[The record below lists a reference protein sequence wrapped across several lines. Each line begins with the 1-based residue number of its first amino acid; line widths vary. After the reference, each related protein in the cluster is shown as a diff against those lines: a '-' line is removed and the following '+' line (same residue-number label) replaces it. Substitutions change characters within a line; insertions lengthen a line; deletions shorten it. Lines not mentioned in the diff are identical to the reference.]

1 LRPAY
6 TCRLLHP
13 QAHSLGFVSHHQSEF
28 KTGIA
33 AAAAAYFCW
42 GLFPLF
48 WKLLDGIA
56 ATELMAQRIVWC
68 TVTVVGY
75 LAITRNAQF
84 WQGVER
90 RTLFILAGSAALIAT
105 NWWVYI
111 WAVGHGKIVESSLGY
126 FITPLVNVLFGVV
139 FLRERL
145 NVAQWL
151 AVAIAAGGV
160 VYLTMQTGAPPWIAL
175 ALALSFGS
183 YGLIRK
189 VAVIDAPRG
198 LAIEGAWLLLPA
210 LLFLFVLHSKG
221 HGNFGAVSL
230 KITALMVCSGPLSA
244 IPLLLFAYGARR
256 IPLSLIGILQYIGP
270 TLGLLSGVMLY
281 HEPFTQVQLVGF
293 GLTWIALAIYAS
305 DSLYR
310 YIRQTP

>member
-1 LRPAY
+1 MHTGKLTHHPP
-6 TCRLLHP
+6 LLP
-13 QAHSLGFVSHHQSEF
+13 RKVSNNQSEF
-28 KTGIA
+28 RTGVA

-42 GLFPLF
+42 GLFPIF
-48 WKLLDGIA
+48 WKMLDGIA
-56 ATELMAQRIVWC
+56 AIELMAQRILWC
-68 TVTVVGY
+68 TVTMVGY
-75 LAITRNAQF
+75 LAITGKARF

-90 RTLFILAGSAALIAT
+90 RTLLTLAGSAALIAT

-126 FITPLVNVLFGVV
+126 FITPLVNILFGVV

-151 AVAIAAGGV
+151 AVAIAASGV
-160 VYLTMQTGAPPWIAL
+160 TYLAVQTGAPPWIAL
-175 ALALSFGS
+175 TLAVSFGS

-189 VAVIDAPRG
+189 VAVIDAARG
-198 LAIEGAWLLLPA
+198 LAIEGTWLLIPA
-210 LLFLFVLHSKG
+210 VVFLLVLATRG
-221 HGNFGAVSL
+221 HGNFGYGNYQ
-230 KITALMVCSGPLSA
+230 IDALMICSGPLSA

-270 TLGLLSGVMLY
+270 TLGLLSGVLLY
-281 HEPFTQVQLVGF
+281 GEPFTPVQLVGF

-310 YIRQTP
+310 YVRRAP